1 MTFLEAIILGFVQGL
16 TEFLPISSSGHLMLG
31 EYFFGYEEPNLLFN
45 VVLHMGTLVAV
56 TLFYRKDVFDAV
68 TGAWQASLLG
78 VRTRSLEAFREK
90 EGARLAVLLV
100 LAMIPTGVIGLL
112 LRPYVSTSGLENP
125 AIVPYAIF
133 SALIITGCILFSAR
147 FFKDENAKTR
157 TGNWTLWNIT
167 PQVALWIGVAQGLA
181 VIPGFSRSGLTI
193 VAALWLYVYRAEAA
207 RFSFLLSIPAVAA
220 AMVLEAVLNYDPEVL
235 MSVDGLADVGMY
247 TAAAVVAGIIGYLS
261 ILVLVNMLK
270 KAHFWHFAWY
280 CWVVGIG
287 GLAFL
292 LIW

>member
-68 TGAWQASLLG
+68 GGAWGATVIGL
-78 VRTRSLEAFREK
+78 RERSLSAFREK

-100 LAMIPTGVIGLL
+100 LAMIPTVVIGLL
-112 LRPYVSTSGLENP
+112 LRPFVSANALSDPSHL
-125 AIVPYAIF
+125 PYAIF
-133 SALIITGCILFSAR
+133 IMLIITGCILFSAR
-147 FFKDENAKTR
+147 FCNDENAKER

-181 VIPGFSRSGLTI
+181 VMPGFSRSGLTI

-207 RFSFLLSIPAVAA
+207 RFSFLLSIPAVAG
-220 AMVLEAVLNYDPEVL
+220 AMVLETVLNFSPEAL
-235 MSVDGLADVGMY
+235 GSVEGLADVGMY
-247 TAAAVVAGIIGYLS
+247 ASAALIAGIVGYLS

-292 LIW
+292 LLW